1 MRKPRLNENTMARL
15 EIYGQAK
22 CSKYYYELVDYMDKE
37 GNPYTEL
44 ERTNLKT
51 GDIKTFDWEKCTKEA

>member
-1 MRKPRLNENTMARL
+1 MREPRLNENTMARL

-22 CSKYYYELVDYMDKE
+22 CGKYYYELIDYISTE
-37 GNPYTEL
+37 GNRYTEL

-51 GDIKTFDWEKCTKEA
+51 GDIDTFDWEKYTKEA

>member
-1 MRKPRLNENTMARL
+1 MRKPRLNENTLAKL

-22 CSKYYYELVDYMDKE
+22 SGKNYYQLIDYIDAD
-37 GNPYTEL
+37 GHPYTEL

-51 GDIKTFDWEKCTKEA
+51 GDIQTFDWEECTKGA